1 MNSRIPFAAGL
12 GAALL
17 LSSLSLA
24 QAQTQA
30 QDYPQHRQ
38 DHRTHPVCRDV
49 RVRNRPTDNHRIAG
63 TAIGAVAGGLLGHQ
77 VGGGRGKTL
86 ATVGGAVAG
95 GYVGNRVQKNHQDT
109 HGSYHIERR
118 CQPASR

>member
-1 MNSRIPFAAGL
+1 MNRQIPFAAAL
-12 GAALL
+12 AATLL
-17 LSSLSLA
+17 LGSV
-24 QAQTQA
+24 TCVRA
-30 QDYPQHRQ
+30 QDHPQHHQ
-38 DHRTHPVCRDV
+38 DHRTHQVCRDV
-49 RVRNRPTDNHRIAG
+49 RVRDRPSDSHRIAG

-109 HGSYHIERR
+109 HARYHIERR